1 MIFASVDQSMK
12 GNHTDTHKG
21 LPNNIIA
28 AVSTNGKDSIL
39 VINILDKRPY
49 MS

>member
-12 GNHTDTHKG
+12 GNHTDTQKG

-28 AVSTNGKDSIL
+28 AVSSNGMNLTIL
-39 VINILDKRPY
+39 IF
-49 MS
+49 

>member
-28 AVSTNGKDSIL
+28 AVSTNG
-39 VINILDKRPY
+39 INSKIIKII
-49 MS
+49 